1 MCLRSSADKL
11 MSAHSGPLIAFG
23 LLCCIGSPAWA
34 DDSVKVHGVILAVQ
48 EKQAEVVVRH
58 DPFHGMPA
66 MTMPF
71 KVVPASR
78 LTSLAVGSTIDASVD
93 LSTEPWTLKDI
104 RVAGTTDLTSP
115 SLLRRVDLLQVGD
128 RVPDSTPFV
137 DQSGAPFTFKQLA
150 GQNVV
155 IAFIYT
161 RCQDPRMCP
170 LISAKFSQLQKLI
183 DYRTH
188 LIEVTL
194 DPTYD
199 RPAVLERYARQFQA
213 DPARWTFL
221 TGDPNTVL
229 DFAAKFGVTAL
240 PDPRVGIIHSE
251 NTILVGRD
259 GRVADTVTTT
269 SWAPNEIVAEID
281 AQDKLASNPLARFDL
296 MLSRAA
302 SAICGNAVGSFSG
315 LRDLVIVLLIFAAF
329 GYILYRIARK
339 IFAEETS

>member
-1 MCLRSSADKL
+1 VKL
-11 MSAHSGPLIAFG
+11 
-23 LLCCIGSPAWA
+23 
-34 DDSVKVHGVILAVQ
+34 HGVILAVQ
-48 EKQAEVVVRH
+48 EKQGQVVVRH

-78 LTSLAVGSTIDASVD
+78 LATLSPGNAIDATVD
-93 LSTEPWTLKDI
+93 TSTEPWTLKGI
-104 RVAGTTDLTSP
+104 RVAGETDLTST
-115 SLLRRVDLLQVGD
+115 SVMRRVDILQVGD
-128 RVPDSTPFV
+128 RVPDATPFV
-137 DQSGAPFTFKQLA
+137 NQTGTPFTFKQLA

-155 IAFIYT
+155 MAFVYT

-170 LISAKFSQLQKLI
+170 LISAKFSQLQKLV

-188 LIEVTL
+188 LVEVSL
-194 DPTYD
+194 DPSYD
-199 RPAVLERYARQFQA
+199 QPAVLTRYAHQFQA
-213 DPARWTFL
+213 DPAKWTLL

-240 PDPRVGIIHSE
+240 ADPRVGIIHSE
-251 NTILVGRD
+251 DTVLLGRD
-259 GRVADTVTTT
+259 GRIADTVTTT
-269 SWAPNEIVAEID
+269 SWQPNEIVAELD
-281 AQDKLASNPLARFDL
+281 AQDKLLSNPLARFDL

-315 LRDLVIVLLIFAAF
+315 LRDLVAVLLIFGAF

-339 IFAEETS
+339 IFAEEPTTPH